1 VDHEEGGPVS
11 AEGRTGETNATLED
25 LLEQGRRLHEE
36 MGRQQQGNRILQ
48 ERLDALA
55 ARVEGAGAATAGG
68 AAVPDE
74 GGIRRGLTADPM
86 SRRRMLALT
95 GLGLVGGSVAAN
107 VLAPG
112 AAGASGGGLAASTA
126 GLGGAVAASGRSP
139 VLAAAATTT
148 PSGGIVL
155 VKPPTG
161 NEATDTAHILAALS
175 QATPGTS
182 VVLQCAS
189 TVAPYVIDQELPVP
203 PGVRLT
209 SEGAN
214 NEITSAGA
222 PNPGS
227 VPGGLMATLQ
237 QKNGTSLKCVVASAA
252 YLAGL
257 YGPSNP
263 GKYPSYNALYNN
275 GVAKTTPDS
284 AIEIDHIAIDGQNGG
299 EGPRHNTVGHGIVL
313 FSTGS
318 EVHDCFVF
326 DGAQAGIVVS
336 DANYAGTAGTGSANG
351 NRVYDNTVYNCGNQA
366 FLVVN
371 TPGSMGC
378 HNGYLLNNNLEAP
391 SRDMAVSAGY
401 GPVINPT
408 TGIAYEAARIENAA
422 GWWIVNN
429 HPYQVPGNGWYVAN
443 IWGLHF
449 NDNSTD
455 DYGSYPVDGATF
467 VGYDFYFSE
476 PTESTPPALLPAMIN
491 GNQLSGYE
499 GFNTN
504 NHNAGTGNRAPND
517 TNTFLYYRITMEKAS
532 QPGPT
537 PATYVEHANNSAHQ
551 DSQPASPIS
560 GATVSQGSPTV
571 IFGEKVT
578 TLLQAGMS
586 VTDSAGYI
594 PANTFIGT
602 VSGDSIT
609 LVDKAGSA
617 VGATGSSTADTISFP
632 RPGSVGWSYVNNVPG
647 STLVVYRTNELISPT
662 IGATPSTTGGVAIFD
677 PVNFAGGLP
686 VTGTPQPGQTIVASS
701 ATAAAW
707 GSPPAGVLTGAAG
720 GVLAGTYP
728 NPSFS
733 PSLTTTMTASGT
745 YTVPATAKYL
755 RITCV
760 GGGGG
765 GGGGGS
771 ASTKI
776 AQAGGAGGAAGTSS
790 TQIVAVG
797 SNKTLKVKVGA
808 AGSGG
813 PGGAS
818 GGNNAGANGSAG
830 AATLVTG
837 AGIAVKGGGGCG
849 GKGAAGGSTTAVRG
863 SAYGAQSGSST
874 ANITGGCGGGS
885 GEAGGYPIAASPG
898 GGGGGGAAAG
908 GLGGGGGGSGNAAN
922 AGKAGGKGSSSQS
935 SGTTGMA
942 ATSAGGPGGG
952 GGGGASGGAGGA
964 GGSGANGFVV
974 IEVVG

>member
-1 VDHEEGGPVS
+1 MSADDRPEGTDALL
-11 AEGRTGETNATLED
+11 AE
-25 LLEQGRRLHEE
+25 LLDQGRQLRDEI
-36 MGRQQQGNRILQ
+36 GRQERDNHLLQ
-48 ERLDALA
+48 ERLDALS
-55 ARVEGAGAATAGG
+55 ARLGAVGAVSGAADATGEERG
-68 AAVPDE
+68 HSRPTGDAV
-74 GGIRRGLTADPM
+74 T
-86 SRRRMLALT
+86 RRRMLALT
-95 GLGLVGGSVAAN
+95 GLGLVGGTVAAN
-107 VLAPG
+107 VLAPVPAGATG
-112 AAGASGGGLAASTA
+112 AAVPASALSPGSA
-126 GLGGAVAASGRSP
+126 GSRARHDA
-139 VLAAAATTT
+139 VLAATAATT
-148 PSGGIVL
+148 PSNGMVL

-189 TVAPYVIDQELPVP
+189 TVAPYVIDQELPLP

-263 GKYPSYNALYNN
+263 GKYPTYNALYNN

-299 EGPRHNTVGHGIVL
+299 EGPLHNTIGHGIVL

-326 DGAQAGIVVS
+326 DAAEAGIVVS
-336 DANYAGTAGTGSANG
+336 DANYAGSAGTGSANG
-351 NRVYDNTVYNCGNQA
+351 NRVYDNTVYNCGHQA
-366 FLVVN
+366 FLVIN

-391 SRDMAVSAGY
+391 SRDMAASAGY
-401 GPVINPT
+401 PPVVNPT
-408 TGIAYEAARIENAA
+408 TGIAYEAARVENAA

-449 NDNSTD
+449 TDNSTD

-476 PTESTPPALLPAMIN
+476 PTESTPPALLPALIN

-504 NHNAGTGNRAPND
+504 NHNAGTGNRSAND
-517 TNTFLYYRITMEKAS
+517 TNTFLYYRITMQKAS
-532 QPGPT
+532 QTGPT

-560 GATVSQGSPTV
+560 AATVSQGSSTV

-578 TLLQAGMS
+578 ALLQAGMS
-586 VTDSAGYI
+586 VSDSAGYI
-594 PANTFIGT
+594 PADTFIGS

-609 LVDKAGSA
+609 LVNQAGSA
-617 VGATGSSTADTISFP
+617 VAATGSSTTDTISFP
-632 RPGSVGWSYVNNVPG
+632 RPGSVGWTYVNDVPG

-662 IGATPSTTGGVAIFD
+662 IGTTPSTSGGVAIFD
-677 PVNFAGGLP
+677 PVDFAGGLP
-686 VTGTPQPGQTIVASS
+686 VKGTPEAGQTIVASS

-707 GSPPAGVLTGAAG
+707 GSPPAGVLTGPAG
-720 GVLAGTYP
+720 GVLGGTYP

-733 PSLTTTMTASGT
+733 TSLTTTMTASGS
-745 YTVPATAKYL
+745 YTVPASAHYL

-765 GGGGGS
+765 GGGGGA
-771 ASTKI
+771 ASSKI
-776 AQAGGAGGAAGTSS
+776 GQAGGAGGAAGTSS

-797 SNKTLKVKVGA
+797 SNKTLKVTIGVGGTG
-808 AGSGG
+808 GS
-813 PGGAS
+813 GGAS
-818 GGNNAGANGSAG
+818 GGNNAGSNGSAG
-830 AATLVTG
+830 GATLVTG
-837 AGIAVKGGGGCG
+837 TGISVKGSGGCG
-849 GKGAAGGSTTAVRG
+849 GKGAAGGSATAERG
-863 SAYGAQSGSST
+863 AAYGAQSGTST

-885 GEAGGYPIAASPG
+885 GEAGGYPVAASPG
-898 GGGGGGAAAG
+898 GAGGGGAASG
-908 GLGGGGGGSGNAAN
+908 GAGGGGGQCGSATG
-922 AGKAGGKGSSSQS
+922 AGKAGGKGSSSTS
-935 SGTTGMA
+935 SGTTGTA
-942 ATSAGGPGGG
+942 ATSNGAPGGG

-964 GGSGANGFVV
+964 GGNGASGFVV
-974 IEVVG
+974 VEVVG